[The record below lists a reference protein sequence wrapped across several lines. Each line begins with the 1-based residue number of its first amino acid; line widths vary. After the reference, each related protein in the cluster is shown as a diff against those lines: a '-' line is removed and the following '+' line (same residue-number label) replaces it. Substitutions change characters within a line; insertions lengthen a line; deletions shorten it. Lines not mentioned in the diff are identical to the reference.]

1 MHDKLSNGRR
11 YKMLTLLD
19 AYTRQGL
26 AVEVA
31 TRMTAGDVL
40 EVLYGLI
47 LRHGKPEHVRSDSG
61 PEFTSGAFRTWL
73 ERIGVQPLRIYPGSP
88 WEKGYTE
95 RFNGTL
101 RREVLDAEWF
111 TTTKQAQ
118 VVINGWLKQYN
129 YKQPHQALNRRAHVE

>member
-47 LRHGKPEHVRSDSG
+47 LRHGKPEHVRSDNG
-61 PEFTSGAFRTWL
+61 PELTSEAFQTRL
-73 ERIGVQPLRIYPGSP
+73 ERIGVQPIRISPGSP
-88 WEKGYTE
+88 WENGYNE

-101 RREVLDAEWF
+101 SREVLNAEWF
-111 TTTKQAQ
+111 TTTRQAQ
-118 VVINGWLKQYN
+118 VVIYG
-129 YKQPHQALNRRAHVE
+129 